1 MFRSLIHSIW
11 VQINDSSLLNNQETQ
26 EALLVFMTM
35 EEEVGYTK
43 AVVFFLN
50 TTISKLEVADIQG
63 LGDELHELWISQ
75 IKKVKIILTRQ
86 GWVITRLGHQE
97 LSWQTQIG
105 NRLNFKDHMN
115 WVQAQETSPKA
126 HIAFLL
132 NSQLVSALSITEVL
146 NSVLQLVVVF
156 ITSKVMREKNEGNLK
171 GRKINTKTNV
181 RRGQDPQILHQVL
194 VVKSPAQAPA
204 RQEVH
209 HQER

>member
-1 MFRSLIHSIW
+1 MERLTKYMIILEMKFSSEIMFRSLIHSIW

-43 AVVFFLN
+43 VVVFFLN

-115 WVQAQETSPKA
+115 
-126 HIAFLL
+126 
-132 NSQLVSALSITEVL
+132 
-146 NSVLQLVVVF
+146 
-156 ITSKVMREKNEGNLK
+156 
-171 GRKINTKTNV
+171 
-181 RRGQDPQILHQVL
+181 
-194 VVKSPAQAPA
+194 
-204 RQEVH
+204 
-209 HQER
+209 